1 MHRLSFR
8 QEGDRRGWWFD
19 SLRRMFESFVHK
31 VKVVLTDE
39 ILRTRILFVL
49 GALVVFR
56 LLAAIPVPGV
66 SASALESFL
75 SGNQFFGLLNIF
87 SGGGFSNLSIVML
100 GVGPYIT
107 ASIVMQLLTILVPAL
122 KEMYQEEGDSGRQR
136 FAQYSR
142 YLTIPLAFIQAFA
155 FLLLLQQNG
164 IVPGL
169 TLFQLTVNI
178 FVVAAGSIL
187 LMWLGELISE
197 FGVGNGVSLLIFA
210 GIVSRIPSDLSKLV
224 FSFDVSQLPAYLGF
238 AAAAIVIMAGVVF
251 ITEAERP
258 IPVTYAR
265 RVRGNRV
272 LGGISTYLPLRVNQ
286 AGVIPI
292 IFALSFLLFPQMI
305 ATFLSHASIS
315 WLAAAGSAV
324 VSALANQWVY
334 GGLYFFFV
342 VVFTYFYTAIT
353 FEPHQ
358 IAKNL
363 QKNGAFIPGVRPG
376 ATTSDY
382 LGNII
387 TRITLVG
394 ALFLGVLAVLP
405 IVLQGLTGI
414 TAVTIGGTAL
424 LIAVS
429 VVLDLVKKIDAQTS
443 IREY

>member
-1 MHRLSFR
+1 M
-8 QEGDRRGWWFD
+8 W
-19 SLRRMFESFVHK
+19 ESFVHK
-31 VKVVLTDE
+31 VRVVLSDST
-39 ILRTRILFVL
+39 LRNRILFVL

-56 LLAAIPVPGV
+56 FLAAIPVPGV
-66 SASALESFL
+66 SAAALETFFNQSTA
-75 SGNQFFGLLNIF
+75 GQFFGLF
-87 SGGGFSNLSIVML
+87 SLLSGSGFSSVSIVML

-107 ASIVMQLLTILVPAL
+107 ASIVMQLMTILVPRL

-136 FAQYSR
+136 FSMYSR
-142 YLTIPLAFIQAFA
+142 YLTVPLAFIQAFG

-164 IVPGL
+164 IVPAL
-169 TLFQLTVNI
+169 TLIGFMTNVTVI
-178 FVVAAGSIL
+178 AAGSIL
-187 LMWLGELISE
+187 LMWIGELISE
-197 FGVGNGVSLLIFA
+197 FGVGNGVSLIIFA
-210 GIVSRIPSDLSKLV
+210 GIIAHIPSAISQTLFAFDL
-224 FSFDVSQLPAYLGF
+224 SQLPAYLGF
-238 AAAAIVIMAGVVF
+238 LAAAIVIMGGVVF

-305 ATFLSHASIS
+305 ATFLSHASITWIAS
-315 WLAAAGSAV
+315 GASTVVGWLAD
-324 VSALANQWVY
+324 QWIY
-334 GGLYFFFV
+334 GILYFLLV

-376 ATTSDY
+376 ETTSDY

-394 ALFLGVLAVLP
+394 ALFLGFLAILP
-405 IVLQGLTGI
+405 LILRGLTGI
-414 TAVTIGGTAL
+414 TSLTIGGTAL
-424 LIAVS
+424 LIVVS